1 VLKIHTSDGRT
12 QSVDLADAAQAREW
26 LGRLAR
32 EGVQGAITGVTL
44 TEKHAASGRCPACGV
59 RGSHPL
65 GVQFSISRPQD
76 FGIVSL
82 AAERVE
88 QSGRVKGGEKVLL
101 FADDVRLSV
110 MAHAEQPAV
119 RVVLSKVGKRRF
131 DPNTRLG
138 NEEG

>member
-1 VLKIHTSDGRT
+1 MLKIHTSDGRT
-12 QSVDLADAAQAREW
+12 QAVDLTDAAQAREW

-32 EGVQGAITGVTL
+32 EGGQGSITGVTL

-59 RGSHPL
+59 RCSHPL

-76 FGIVSL
+76 FRLVSL

-88 QSGRVKGGEKVLL
+88 PSGHAKGGERVMLY
-101 FADDVRLSV
+101 ADDVRLTV
-110 MAHAEQPAV
+110 MAHSEQPAV
-119 RVVLSKVGKRRF
+119 RVVLAKVGKRRF
-131 DPNTRLG
+131 DPNMRG

>member
-1 VLKIHTSDGRT
+1 MLKIHTSDGRT

-32 EGVQGAITGVTL
+32 EGVQGSITGVTL
-44 TEKHAASGRCPACGV
+44 TEKHAASGKCPACGV

-82 AAERVE
+82 AAEHVE
-88 QSGRVKGGEKVLL
+88 PSGRVKGGEKVMLY
-101 FADDVRLSV
+101 ADDVRLSV
-110 MAHAEQPAV
+110 MSHAEQPAV

-131 DPNTRLG
+131 DPNTRIGLD
-138 NEEG
+138 E